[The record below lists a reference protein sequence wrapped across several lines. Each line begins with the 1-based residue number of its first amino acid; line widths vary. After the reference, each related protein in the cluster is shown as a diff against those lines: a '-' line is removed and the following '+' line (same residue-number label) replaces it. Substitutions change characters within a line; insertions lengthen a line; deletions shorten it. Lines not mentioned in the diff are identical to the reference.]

1 MTTDNNHASGTMGHG
16 FTLEPTDLQH
26 RMAKVLATA
35 MRAALPTGHDK
46 QIVLVL
52 LASASGVDEDWD
64 AFRHMVEILS
74 PQHRAGHGWRAGPW
88 RQCRVASA
96 CGQHACADEVPAMS
110 DDKCQAPDFGGL
122 IRESTRHCGSQK
134 FLGHMG

>member
-64 AFRHMVEILS
+64 AFRHMVKSSAHNIVPDMDGELD
-74 PQHRAGHGWRAGPW
+74 PGGN
-88 RQCRVASA
+88 VAW
-96 CGQHACADEVPAMS
+96 
-110 DDKCQAPDFGGL
+110 QALVANMLAPMRSL
-122 IRESTRHCGSQK
+122 P
-134 FLGHMG
+134 

>member
-64 AFRHMVEILS
+64 AFRHMVES
-74 PQHRAGHGWRAGPW
+74 QPTTS
-88 RQCRVASA
+88 CRTWMASWTLA
-96 CGQHACADEVPAMS
+96 AMS
-110 DDKCQAPDFGGL
+110 RGKRLWPTCL
-122 IRESTRHCGSQK
+122 RR
-134 FLGHMG
+134 